1 MDLLLQVFSAFPN
14 LKHRISI
21 EGPLNSESISIS
33 DIGTNIREVRR
44 LEKRLCFEIRCL
56 ESFRRFMVGRSWAGK
71 TDRPKGWETLR
82 EIYTGV
88 VAPSLPTPDDRTTTT
103 EFQRFVLSGPVSVF
117 TQQQQGQKGRG
128 GNEACTYHHGR
139 FNPAPSLIYRL
150 ASNQNLY
157 ISYHDRDLS
166 TLIDRYTLE
175 RPVSHFHEL
184 RNVDANPV
192 VFRLSRRLA

>member
-1 MDLLLQVFSAFPN
+1 
-14 LKHRISI
+14 
-21 EGPLNSESISIS
+21 
-33 DIGTNIREVRR
+33 
-44 LEKRLCFEIRCL
+44 
-56 ESFRRFMVGRSWAGK
+56 MVGRSWAGK

-192 VFRLSRRLA
+192 VFRLSRRLAYIGKRGTERKRTSLVLYFYGGEYREKEKQRERERERDLPSL